1 MGGDDEVALK
11 DTLGRFVA
19 IDGVRALVVAGRD
32 GLVIGQTDLPLPD
45 AEALAAYGAQAL
57 SAAEGLGSETR
68 RTALVGIV
76 AEYGDALVSIDPL
89 GELAVTVARLDTAA
103 ALVPLRQNLR
113 QWRGDLLAAL
123 DAM

>member
-1 MGGDDEVALK
+1 MALK
-11 DTLGRFVA
+11 DILGRFVA
-19 IDGVRALVVAGRD
+19 IDGVRALVITGRE

-45 AEALAAYGAQAL
+45 AESLAAYGAAAL
-57 SAAEGLGSETR
+57 AAAEALGSETR
-68 RTALVGIV
+68 RSALVGIV
-76 AEYGDALVSIDPL
+76 VEYGDALVSIDPL
-89 GELAVTVARLDTAA
+89 GELAATVARLDTAG